1 MRALDTNVLIR
12 LIVRDDADQVTRAEA
27 FVAPGAWVP
36 LLVLAEAIWVLQ
48 SVYELDRQR
57 LAAVVGML
65 LDHDRL
71 TLQDED
77 LVRRAHAAFR
87 SEPAVGFSDCLI
99 VEAARKAGHRP
110 LGTFDRRLSRV
121 DGAEGL

>member
-71 TLQDED
+71 ALQDED

-121 DGAEGL
+121 DGTEGL